1 MRILIAY
8 GSKGKFYHLKN
19 FSEELEKQNAQ
30 VKLVRDVD
38 YSRGFPSKKITDWIG
53 GDKKFKKLILDFK

>member
-19 FSEELEKQNAQ
+19 FSEELEKQNATI
-30 VKLVRDVD
+30 
-38 YSRGFPSKKITDWIG
+38 KKMQTEY
-53 GDKKFKKLILDFK
+53 KKLLALEEKGENIDKRRLA